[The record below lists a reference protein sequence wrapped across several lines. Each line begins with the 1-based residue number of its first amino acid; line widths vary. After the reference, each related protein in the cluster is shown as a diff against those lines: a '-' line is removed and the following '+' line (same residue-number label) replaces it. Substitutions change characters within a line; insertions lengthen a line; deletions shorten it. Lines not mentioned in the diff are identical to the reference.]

1 MKRTIIGGFIMVGGL
16 LVTLT
21 IILSGTIYATHIT
34 AWSGKSK
41 LWHAIFGAK
50 QYGDEVVQ
58 SLFLGIP
65 FILGVF
71 FTLLGLVILGI
82 EYYKTFATNVE

>member
-1 MKRTIIGGFIMVGGL
+1 VKRTIIGGFIMLSGL

-21 IILSGTIYATHIT
+21 IILSGTIYATHMT

-41 LWHAIFGAK
+41 LWHAIFGTE

-58 SLFLGIP
+58 SLFLGFP
-65 FILGVF
+65 FMLGVF
-71 FTLLGLVILGI
+71 FTLLGLIILVI
-82 EYYKTFATNVE
+82 EYYKTFNNQG

>member
-1 MKRTIIGGFIMVGGL
+1 VKRTIIGGFIMLSGL

-21 IILSGTIYATHIT
+21 IILSGTIYATHMT

-41 LWHAIFGAK
+41 LWHAIFGAE

-58 SLFLGIP
+58 SLFLGFP
-65 FILGVF
+65 FMLGVF
-71 FTLLGLVILGI
+71 FTLLGLIILVI
-82 EYYKTFATNVE
+82 EYYKTFNNQG

>member
-1 MKRTIIGGFIMVGGL
+1 MLSGL

-21 IILSGTIYATHIT
+21 IILSGTIYATHMT

-41 LWHAIFGAK
+41 LWHAIFGAE

-58 SLFLGIP
+58 SLFLGFP
-65 FILGVF
+65 FMLGVF
-71 FTLLGLVILGI
+71 FTLLGLIILVI
-82 EYYKTFATNVE
+82 EYYKTFNNQG